1 MLKNNKKIK
10 KNLGSF
16 VISLLVTLI
25 IFFSKTSLVYGANNN
40 WTEISKTP
48 TGIQYLDRE
57 SFKNKG
63 KGIIE
68 IKTKYLKIDTYTSN
82 EIEENIYLMK
92 INCFT
97 NEFKDIS
104 VNGRKNLTAKWEV
117 PNGDKLLDDVISNSC
132 KDV

>member
-1 MLKNNKKIK
+1 MLKKNNTVKKF
-10 KNLGSF
+10 LGY
-16 VISLLVTLI
+16 LVNI
-25 IFFSKTSLVYGANNN
+25 IVVLYIMLFSKINLVYGADNN
-40 WTEISKTP
+40 WIEVSKTSA
-48 TGIQYLDRE
+48 GIQYLERE
-57 SFKNKG
+57 SLKSKG

-68 IKTKYLKIDTYTSN
+68 IKTKYLKMDPYTSN

-104 VNGRKNLTAKWEV
+104 VNGKKNSTSTWEV
-117 PNGDKLLDDVISNSC
+117 ANGDKLLDDVILNSC